1 MNVERIGKIVT
12 AILCIYFVVSGFD
25 ALINID
31 EKLERIGLIAN
42 GVDGKIA
49 FILIYTSL
57 MVGVALAMMGQMIV
71 FRSSTPPLIVASA
84 VLLSFIVFR
93 IVGSVMFDSMT
104 STQLGY
110 IVTEMVELI
119 IVVSILWKNRNN
131 PINY

>member
-119 IVVSILWKNRNN
+119 IVVSIVWKNRNN

>member
-1 MNVERIGKIVT
+1 LNVERIGKIVT